1 MAKQRFIE
9 WELENTPEVYKKPRC
24 NEFIDRQTLTH
35 VICNV
40 DCPEGVEHEVF
51 TKVLNEVAETLEL
64 FPYFKVREQ
73 RPVDLQLLEDAG
85 FEL

>member
-35 VICNV
+35 IICNV
-40 DCPEGVEHEVF
+40 ACPEGVEYEVF

-73 RPVDLQLLEDAG
+73 CPVDLQLLEDAG